1 VSVTGDRPP
10 RGRRI
15 WRGIPCAAA
24 SAFASFATAEAH
36 AHGFGQRYD
45 LPVPLWLYLTGAGL
59 TVALSFVAM
68 AVFLR
73 ARPAVRDVPGI
84 NLLNTRIGRV
94 LAAAPL
100 RFVLRLLGVL
110 LYLLVVLAGLLGT
123 QSPLKNI
130 APVMVW
136 AIWWVGMAYV
146 SALVGNVW
154 ALANPLDTLFVWL
167 ERLHARAGL
176 GRRLS
181 LELPYPKRLGVW
193 PAVALFLAFIWIELV
208 WESTDVPAKLALA
221 ILAYSALTWLGML
234 VFGRHEWLRRG
245 EVFAIVFGLL
255 ARFAP
260 LEARSRDGR
269 REWNLR
275 PYAIGLLTS
284 EPLHASEILLVIL
297 MLATVSFDGFIE
309 TPAWAAI
316 AEAMIGPAPEAGPG
330 LTDALPTATG
340 DALVRTIGL
349 IVAPLL
355 FLSVYLIVCEL
366 MVRYGAPALLPSG
379 ARYGGRA
386 GSGAVRPHADPDRH
400 RLSPLAL
407 SVVPRH
413 RGAVLGAPRL
423 RSVGPRLGPVRRR
436 TLLHPD
442 RDRGCAHRLVCVGRG
457 DRRRPRGCGLS
468 GARACAAGVSGSS
481 RRVAQPIPD
490 ADADGR
496 LHYDQPLD
504 HRATDRIRRSALNG

>member
-1 VSVTGDRPP
+1 MSVTGDRPP

-167 ERLHARAGL
+167 ERPHARARF

-260 LEARSRDGR
+260 LEARTRDGR

-275 PYAIGLLTS
+275 PYGIGLLTS

-379 ARYGGRA
+379 ARYGGRPVARAA
-386 GSGAVRPHADPDRH
+386 GLFVLTLIPIAIAYH
-400 RLSPLAL
+400 LSHYLSFLVTAAQYLVPLASDPL
-407 SVVPRH
+407 
-413 RGAVLGAPRL
+413 
-423 RSVGPRLGPVRRR
+423 
-436 TLLHPD
+436 
-442 RDRGCAHRLVCVGRG
+442 GRG
-457 DRRRPRGCGLS
+457 WDLFG
-468 GARACAAGVSGSS
+468 GARYFIRIGIVDARIVWYVSVAAIVAGHVAAVYLAHVLALREFPD
-481 RRVAQPIPD
+481 RRVALRSQYPMLMLMVAYTMTSLWIIAQPIV
-490 ADADGR
+490 
-496 LHYDQPLD
+496 
-504 HRATDRIRRSALNG
+504 SAGPR

>member
-1 VSVTGDRPP
+1 M
-10 RGRRI
+10 RGRPI
-15 WRGIPCAAA
+15 SRGIPCAAA
-24 SAFASFATAEAH
+24 SVFASFATAEAD

-73 ARPAVRDVPGI
+73 ARPASRDVPGI

-136 AIWWVGMAYV
+136 AIWWVGMAYI

-154 ALANPLDTLFVWL
+154 ALANPLDTLFVWF
-167 ERLHARAGL
+167 ERLLAQARF

-181 LELPYPKRLGVW
+181 LELPHPERLGVW
-193 PAVALFLAFIWIELV
+193 PAVALFLGFIWVELV
-208 WESTDVPAKLALA
+208 WENADVPAKLALA

-245 EVFAIVFGLL
+245 EVFAIVFELL

-260 LEARSRDGR
+260 LDARIRDGR

-297 MLATVSFDGFIE
+297 MLAAVSFDGFLE

-316 AEAMIGPAPEAGPG
+316 AEAMIGPAPGVEPG
-330 LTDALPTATG
+330 LTDASPTATG
-340 DALVRTIGL
+340 DALARTIGL

-355 FLSVYLIVCEL
+355 FLGVYLIVCEL
-366 MVRYGAPALLPSG
+366 IV
-379 ARYGGRA
+379 RYGGRPVARAA
-386 GSGAVRPHADPDRH
+386 GLFVLTLIPIAIAYHLSHYLSFLVTAAQYLVPLASDPLGRGWDLFGGARYFIRIGIVDARIVWYVSVAAIVAGHVAAVYLAHVLALREFPDR
-400 RLSPLAL
+400 RA
-407 SVVPRH
+407 
-413 RGAVLGAPRL
+413 AL
-423 RSVGPRLGPVRRR
+423 RSQYPML
-436 TLLHPD
+436 TLMVAYTMTSLWII
-442 RDRGCAHRLVCVGRG
+442 
-457 DRRRPRGCGLS
+457 
-468 GARACAAGVSGSS
+468 
-481 RRVAQPIPD
+481 AQPIV
-490 ADADGR
+490 
-496 LHYDQPLD
+496 
-504 HRATDRIRRSALNG
+504 SAGPR